1 MSSSTASD
9 GVLNWLASI
18 NLDPILEPVA
28 KVLGAIL
35 GNKFVG
41 KMLEGLMSS
50 NLVQSLLSMGGRM
63 IPPVVRIVAPFE
75 DIIIRVMRSMP
86 GLREA
91 LLIILYKLNPVIK
104 AAMTPGIMRVTARLL
119 KPSGIIEDAFP
130 VLMGIGPLL
139 DPLSDPAVIENLGRI
154 NL

>member
-1 MSSSTASD
+1 M
-9 GVLNWLASI
+9 
-18 NLDPILEPVA
+18 A

-41 KMLEGLMSS
+41 KVLEGLMSS
-50 NLVQSLLSMGGRM
+50 NLVQSLLSMGGRR
-63 IPPVVRIVAPFE
+63 IPPVVRIEAPFE
-75 DIIIRVMRSMP
+75 NIIIQVMCSIP

-130 VLMGIGPLL
+130 VMMGIGPRL
-139 DPLSDPAVIENLGRI
+139 DPLADPKVIENLGRI

>member
-1 MSSSTASD
+1 M
-9 GVLNWLASI
+9 ASI

-41 KMLEGLMSS
+41 KVLEGLMSS
-50 NLVQSLLSMGGRM
+50 NLVQSLLSMGGRR
-63 IPPVVRIVAPFE
+63 IPPVVRIEAPFE
-75 DIIIRVMRSMP
+75 NIIIQVMCSIP

-130 VLMGIGPLL
+130 VMMGIGPRL
-139 DPLSDPAVIENLGRI
+139 DPLADPKVIENLGRI